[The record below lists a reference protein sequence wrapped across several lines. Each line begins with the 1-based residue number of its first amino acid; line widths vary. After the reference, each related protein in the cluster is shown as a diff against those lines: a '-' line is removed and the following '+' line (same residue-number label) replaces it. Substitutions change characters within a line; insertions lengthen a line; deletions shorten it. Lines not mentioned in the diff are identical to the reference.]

1 MPFGWLAS
9 FFYFCG
15 PALGL
20 TFMKTHLITGAC
32 GFVGRHLVKRLLQTT
47 SDQLVLVDD
56 LSTGIHPSKWLPSAN
71 NTDQVEGQLSDRVYY
86 FNQDCRRFFQR
97 WYDDAEGMAK
107 AIGLNQDGFDDVF
120 HFAAIV
126 GGRSKIEGDPMMVA
140 LDLAIDAEF
149 FYWITRFRPKRVLF
163 PSSSAAYPIDLQ
175 TTNGAVAL
183 KESDINFA
191 KMGQPDMTY
200 GWSKLTGEF
209 LAQIAARQYGISV
222 ACVRP
227 FSGYGEDQDLS
238 YPTPAIAARAA
249 RKENPF
255 EVWGTGHQG
264 RDFVHIDDCI
274 DCILMAMDNIHDG
287 SAINIGMGKLTS
299 FRELIEIF
307 CSFAG
312 YSPTIKPLLDK
323 PVGVHSRY
331 SDMTYVENTFGW
343 KAKISIEEGMRRVYD
358 AALERVKRGE

>member
-1 MPFGWLAS
+1 
-9 FFYFCG
+9 
-15 PALGL
+15 
-20 TFMKTHLITGAC
+20 MKVHLVTGAC
-32 GFVGRHLVKRLLQTT
+32 GFVGRNLVKRLLST
-47 SDQLVLVDD
+47 SSDFLVIVDD
-56 LSTGIHPSKWLPSAN
+56 LSTGTTPESWLPSS
-71 NTDQVEGQLSDRVYY
+71 ELFESSDSERIGERILY
-86 FNQDCRRFFQR
+86 FRQDCRKFFQR
-97 WYDDAEGMAK
+97 WYENPEWLK
-107 AIGLNQDGFDDVF
+107 SFGLDIVSFDDVF

-149 FYWITRFRPKRVLF
+149 FYWITRFKPKRALF

-175 TTNGAVAL
+175 TDTAAIAL
-183 KESDINFA
+183 AESDINFA

-209 LAQIAARQYGISV
+209 LAQVAAKNYGISV

-255 EVWGTGHQG
+255 EVWGTGYQG

-274 DCILMAMDNIHDG
+274 DCILMALDNIHDG
-287 SAINIGMGKLTS
+287 TAINIGMGKLTS
-299 FRELIEIF
+299 FRDLIEVF
-307 CSFAG
+307 TSFAG
-312 YSPTIKPLLDK
+312 YKPEIRALVDK
-323 PVGVHSRY
+323 PMGVHSRY
-331 SDMTYVENTFGW
+331 ANMDFVNNTFGW
-343 KAKISIEEGMRRVYD
+343 KAKISIEEGMHRVYE
-358 AALERVKRGE
+358 AALERIKNGA